1 LLRAFAYSKPGEWV
15 AQRGFI
21 TCPTDDPAGL
31 FWGDFQRVV
40 NSPRAVD
47 HAAFAQHG
55 HFRHWGEGMKV
66 LSGCYILLLTVIAG
80 IASAQVDDAK
90 LSDVNNTQDWLG
102 YGRTHFEQ
110 RFSPLTD
117 IHVGNVSTLGVDWYV
132 DLPEATGLAAT
143 PLVAD
148 GKMYFITSR
157 NVVHAVNATDGSP
170 RWTYDPEV
178 AKHTGNRMKA
188 SFLHGNRGV
197 ALWGDLVIFATV
209 DGRLIALQAENG
221 NMLWSTQ
228 TTDPE
233 QPLYISGAPKVF
245 KDKVLIGNG
254 GTENGPSRGYVT
266 AYHAST
272 GKQAWRFY
280 IVPGNPADGFE
291 SDAMEMA
298 AKTWTGEWWK
308 YGGGGNAWHG
318 FTYDPH
324 FDAVYIGT
332 GNGAPWNRK
341 IRSPGGGDNLFL
353 CAIVALDPDTGE
365 YKWHYQTTPGETWD
379 YNSNMDIV
387 LADLMIEGQPRKVIL
402 HAPKNGFFYVIDRAT
417 GRLISAEPFAEVNWA
432 SKIDLATGRP
442 VEVPG
447 ARYETESYQVT
458 PGPLG
463 GHNWPPMSFNP
474 KLGLAFIPTIHQ
486 RYRFDDTVTD
496 LKRWQSPDWQALAPT
511 EGVGVSYTNES
522 QTDDVSGSL
531 QAWDPVAQKQVWS
544 VPLPVDW
551 NPGTL
556 ATAGNLVF
564 QGRADGDLVA
574 YDART
579 GEVLWKEHL
588 GLGIAAPPITYR
600 IGGKQYIALLVG
612 WGSVYASLGE
622 QQAYDLGWAYGL
634 QMRRLVAFSLEGS
647 QMLPV
652 QPKPAP
658 PQITA
663 APFIEVNDEIAR
675 KGEDVYGQCAFCHG
689 NAAVSGGLAPDLR
702 ASAIPLSAEAFAEVV
717 RNGALRSRGMPSYSN
732 FSDEHLEM
740 LRHFIRQQANIGLG
754 LSGASP

>member
-1 LLRAFAYSKPGEWV
+1 
-15 AQRGFI
+15 
-21 TCPTDDPAGL
+21 
-31 FWGDFQRVV
+31 
-40 NSPRAVD
+40 
-47 HAAFAQHG
+47 
-55 HFRHWGEGMKV
+55 MKV